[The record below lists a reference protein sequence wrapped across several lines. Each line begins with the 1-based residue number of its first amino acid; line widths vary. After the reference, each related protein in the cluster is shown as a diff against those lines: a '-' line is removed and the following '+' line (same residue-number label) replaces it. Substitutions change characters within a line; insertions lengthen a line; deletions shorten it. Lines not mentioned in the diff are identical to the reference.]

1 MAQVYSRE
9 FTKKVDYPLI
19 IILASLLI
27 IGLLMVYSSSF
38 DFAYRYL
45 DQQSTYFFGRQII
58 WALLGTA
65 GMTVMM
71 SIDYHTWRRFSIPLM
86 GGILLLL
93 IFLLIVGQERFGSV
107 RALWGGSVQ
116 PSELCKL
123 IIIIYVAD
131 WLSSKGERIRMVTYG
146 LVPFA
151 ILIGVV
157 ASLIVMQPD
166 FSTAIL
172 IVVTAIAMFFIA
184 GADILQLIIGF
195 IFGGATFGFLISRSE
210 HALARVKVYLGSLG
224 GADVGYHVQQ
234 NLDALRAGGVSG
246 TGLGNGAF
254 KLGGALPLAHND
266 SIFAVLGEELGLIGS
281 LLVVGLFVALAYRGF
296 QIALEASDD
305 FGTVLAA
312 GLTCWLIFQ
321 ALINLAVT
329 TNTLPFTGIPLPFIS
344 YGGSSLAVSMAGVGL
359 LLGISRGAV
368 AERSDESARYDFG
381 RRDGRPRIS
390 NSRRR

>member
-1 MAQVYSRE
+1 MAVYSRE
-9 FTKKVDYPLI
+9 FTRRIDYPLI

-27 IGLLMVYSSSF
+27 IGLMMVYSSSF
-38 DFAYRYL
+38 DFGYTVF
-45 DQQSTYFFGRQII
+45 DQPTYFFGRQII

-65 GMTVMM
+65 GMIVMM

-86 GGILLLL
+86 AGAL
-93 IFLLIVGQERFGSV
+93 FLLTLVLVVGKERLGSV
-107 RALWGGSVQ
+107 RFLFGGSVQ

-131 WLSSKGERIRMVTYG
+131 WLSSKGERLRMVTYG
-146 LVPFA
+146 LIPFA

-157 ASLIVMQPD
+157 AGLIVMQPN

-172 IVVTAIAMFFIA
+172 IVVTAMAMFFIA
-184 GADILQLIIGF
+184 GADILQLIIGT
-195 IFGGATFGFLISRSE
+195 IFGGATFAFLISRSG
-210 HALARVKVYLGSLG
+210 HALKRILDYVGSFG
-224 GADVGYHVQQ
+224 GAEVSYHVQQ
-234 NLDALRAGGVSG
+234 NLSALKAGGVSG
-246 TGLGNGAF
+246 VGLGNGAF
-254 KLGGALPLAHND
+254 KLGFLPLAHND
-266 SIFAVLGEELGLIGS
+266 SIFAVLGEELGLIGC
-281 LLVVGLFVALAYRGF
+281 LLVVGLFAALAYRGF
-296 QIALEASDD
+296 QIALEAADD

-321 ALINLAVT
+321 ALINFAVT

-344 YGGSSLAVSMAGVGL
+344 YGGSSLAVSMTGVGL
-359 LLGISRGAV
+359 LLGISRGTV
-368 AERSDESARYDFG
+368 KERSENIAHYDFG

>member
-1 MAQVYSRE
+1 MAAYSRE
-9 FTKKVDYPLI
+9 FTKRIDYPLI
-19 IILASLLI
+19 IILASLLL
-27 IGLLMVYSSSF
+27 IGLLMIYSSSF

-45 DQQSTYFFGRQII
+45 DQPTYFFSKQII
-58 WALLGTA
+58 WTLLGVA
-65 GMTVMM
+65 GMIVMM
-71 SIDYHTWRRFSIPLM
+71 SIDYHTWRRFSVPLM
-86 GGILLLL
+86 GGALLLL
-93 IFLLIVGQERFGSV
+93 ILLLIVGQERFGAV
-107 RALWGGSVQ
+107 RTLFAGSVQ

-131 WLSSKGERIRMVTYG
+131 WLSSKGERLRMVTYG

-172 IVVTAIAMFFIA
+172 IVVTSIAMFFIA
-184 GADILQLIIGF
+184 GADIAQLVIGL

-210 HALARVKVYLGSLG
+210 HALQRVRDYIGFIG
-224 GADVGYHVQQ
+224 GTDVGYHVQQ
-234 NLDALRAGGVSG
+234 NLDALRAGGITG
-246 TGLGNGAF
+246 AGLGDGVY
-254 KLGGALPLAHND
+254 KLGILPLAHND
-266 SIFAVLGEELGLIGS
+266 SIFAVLGEELGLIGC

-296 QIALEASDD
+296 QIALEAPDD
-305 FGTVLAA
+305 FGAVLAA

-321 ALINLAVT
+321 ALINVAVT

-344 YGGSSLAVSMAGVGL
+344 YGGSSLAVSMTGVGL
-359 LLGISRGAV
+359 LLGISRGT
-368 AERSDESARYDFG
+368 AEERPDESARYDFG